1 MLSYLLAGLAL
12 GSIYAIAAGSL
23 VITYVASGI
32 FSLAFAAMAFT
43 VARVYYA
50 LNTEQHWPIALSAA
64 VSLLVF
70 APALGMMLYGLLFRH
85 LRGRSMLVKL
95 MGTMGLSVAL
105 PPLVELA
112 LGRITSVTAP
122 GLAPRPLATFHPFG
136 ALLNADQLA
145 TYIGLA
151 VVLVLGVVVLRLT
164 DVGLKVR
171 ALVDSEALTSL
182 SGTHPGR
189 VSLGVWAV
197 SATLAG
203 LAGILIAPTSGLSA
217 EGMTFMM
224 SAAFAAVVAARLR
237 SLPVAIVVALAMG
250 VATTVVQKYL
260 DPASSLTAAVLPSV
274 PFAFMLIFLLY
285 YAIRGQAGDHTAGG
299 ALDRAI
305 STQGGDP
312 SVVPLSSS
320 SRVDTDARHLG
331 VVSTVVFVALV
342 ALLPLVLDDYWS
354 GLAAAG
360 IALSIALLSYTLVTG
375 EGGMVW
381 LCQITFAGLG
391 AVLAAELATNR
402 GWPPLVAVF
411 VAAALVVPLGV
422 VLGILTIRLGNLY
435 VALVTL
441 TFGLLLQ
448 TLVLTREPFYNFGS
462 GAVMPRPSFAEGNRA
477 FAYLTLAAFL
487 VQGLLVLNLR
497 RSTAGLAMSAV
508 RWSENGSR
516 TLGIS
521 LIQSKVL
528 ISGVATFVAAVGGG
542 FLAMNFQSTLPD
554 SFNPFL
560 GLVWLA
566 VLVTL
571 GSRSIMAALAAGLLF
586 YLMPG
591 LFSAYL
597 SSDLAQVP
605 TILFGLGAIALA
617 NHPEGAVA
625 QNKQALVTFLARLQ
639 ERRGGSSTREPK
651 VEPGVGSGVGL
662 ESGTGLE
669 SGVGTGTESGIG
681 TESGSAHEKGRDRE
695 RPLGSRGEAGA
706 VTAGERP

>member
-1 MLSYLLAGLAL
+1 VLSYLLAGLAL

-43 VARVYYA
+43 TARVYYA
-50 LNTEQHWPIALSAA
+50 LNTEQHWPIAVSAA
-64 VSLLVF
+64 VALLLF
-70 APALGMMLYGLLFRH
+70 APALGMALYGLLFRH

-95 MGTMGLSVAL
+95 MATMGLSVAL

-112 LGRITSVTAP
+112 LGHITSVTAP

-151 VVLVLGVVVLRLT
+151 VVLVLGVGVLRFT
-164 DVGLKVR
+164 DIGLKVR

-182 SGTHPGR
+182 SGTNPGR

-197 SATLAG
+197 SSALAG
-203 LAGILIAPTSGLSA
+203 LAGILIAPTAGLSA

-224 SAAFAAVVAARLR
+224 AAAFAAVVAARLR

-250 VATTVVQKYL
+250 VATTLVQKYL
-260 DPASSLTAAVLPSV
+260 DPTSSLTAAVVPSV
-274 PFAFMLIFLLY
+274 PFAFMLVFLLY
-285 YAIRGQAGDHTAGG
+285 YAVRGQAGDQTAGG

-312 SVVPLSSS
+312 NAIPAAPTSASWLNVG
-320 SRVDTDARHLG
+320 TIGTAG
-331 VVSTVVFVALV
+331 FVAVV

-402 GWPPLVAVF
+402 GWPALLAVV
-411 VAAALVVPLGV
+411 VAAVLVVPLGV
-422 VLGILTIRLGNLY
+422 GLGILTIRLGNLY

-448 TLVLTREPFYNFGS
+448 TLVLTQEPFYNFGS
-462 GAVMPRPSFAEGNRA
+462 GNVMPRPSFAQDNRA

-487 VQGLLVLNLR
+487 IQGLLVLNLR

-528 ISGVATFVAAVGGG
+528 ISGLATFVAAIGGG

-597 SSDLAQVP
+597 PSDVAQVP

-625 QNKQALVTFLARLQ
+625 QNRQALVRLLARFQ
-639 ERRGGSSTREPK
+639 ARPDTDETA
-651 VEPGVGSGVGL
+651 SG
-662 ESGTGLE
+662 EIAFATD
-669 SGVGTGTESGIG
+669 
-681 TESGSAHEKGRDRE
+681 GSARSSSPDHH
-695 RPLGSRGEAGA
+695 PEAGLPELRDL
-706 VTAGERP
+706 TAGDRR

>member
-43 VARVYYA
+43 VARVYYE
-50 LNTEQHWPIALSAA
+50 LNTEQHWPIVLSAGM
-64 VSLLVF
+64 SLLVF
-70 APALGMMLYGLLFRH
+70 APVLGMSLYGLLFRH

-95 MGTMGLSVAL
+95 MATMGLSVAL

-112 LGRITSVTAP
+112 LGHLTSVTAP

-145 TYIGLA
+145 TYLGLA
-151 VVLVLGVVVLRLT
+151 VVLVLGIGVMRFT
-164 DVGLKVR
+164 DIGLKVR

-182 SGTHPGR
+182 SGTNPGR
-189 VSLGVWAV
+189 VSLGVWAT

-203 LAGILIAPTSGLSA
+203 LAGILIAPTAGLSA

-237 SLPVAIVVALAMG
+237 SLPIAIGVALAMG
-250 VATTVVQKYL
+250 VVTTGVQKYL
-260 DPASSLTAAVLPSV
+260 DPASSLTGAVVPSV
-274 PFAFMLIFLLY
+274 PFAFMLVFLLY
-285 YAIRGQAGDHTAGG
+285 YAVRGQAGDHAIDG

-305 STQGGDP
+305 STHGGDP
-312 SVVPLSSS
+312 AALPASASSS
-320 SRVDTDARHLG
+320 GRRLRLG
-331 VVSTVVFVALV
+331 RVSTVVFVALV
-342 ALLPLVLDDYWS
+342 AVLPLVLDDYWA

-360 IALSIALLSYTLVTG
+360 VALAIALLSYTLVTG

-381 LCQITFAGLG
+381 LCQITFAGIG

-422 VLGILTIRLGNLY
+422 ALGILTIRLGNLY

-448 TLVLTREPFYNFGS
+448 TLVLTRDPFYNFGS
-462 GAVMPRPSFAEGNRA
+462 GLVMTRPSFAEGNRA

-487 VQGLLVLNLR
+487 AQGLLVLNLR
-497 RSTAGLAMSAV
+497 HSTAGLAMSAA

-516 TLGIS
+516 TIGIS
-521 LIQSKVL
+521 LIQTKVL
-528 ISGVATFVAAVGGG
+528 ICGLATFVAAVGGG

-591 LFSAYL
+591 LFAAYL
-597 SSDLAQVP
+597 PADLASVP

-625 QNKQALVTFLARLQ
+625 QNSQALATFLTRLRAR
-639 ERRGGSSTREPK
+639 
-651 VEPGVGSGVGL
+651 
-662 ESGTGLE
+662 
-669 SGVGTGTESGIG
+669 
-681 TESGSAHEKGRDRE
+681 GSAPGEPEHVFVIPVQPGAALGHERIGSAEMRD
-695 RPLGSRGEAGA
+695 L
-706 VTAGERP
+706 TAGERQ